1 MGKRLKPM
9 RKPKSKKKK
18 NKEVSAEVNEEE
30 EVSDEVNEEDNK
42 GDDIEKDIEKEEK
55 EIVAVNN
62 VIDEE
67 VIDILFGFTKDE
79 KMSDELYSMYTA
91 STSQTPLIELG
102 NTASTSASTSLV
114 DLGNPSIDLRTSQK
128 PSIDPSIDLG
138 NIASLIESDIDLGNT
153 SLIESD
159 IDLGNT
165 ASTSLIDI
173 GSTKSDEK
181 PLTVL
186 SSYHRDN

>member
-1 MGKRLKPM
+1 M
-9 RKPKSKKKK
+9 
-18 NKEVSAEVNEEE
+18 EVNNVIEEE
-30 EVSDEVNEEDNK
+30 EI
-42 GDDIEKDIEKEEK
+42 DDIEK
-55 EIVAVNN
+55 
-62 VIDEE
+62 
-67 VIDILFGFTKDE
+67 LLRFTKDE
-79 KMSDELYSMYTA
+79 KMSGWTLDELYSLSMYTA
-91 STSQTPLIELG
+91 STSQKPSIELG
-102 NTASTSASTSLV
+102 NTASTYQKSSIDPSIDLDNNASTSLL
-114 DLGNPSIDLRTSQK
+114 DLGNPSIDLGTSQK